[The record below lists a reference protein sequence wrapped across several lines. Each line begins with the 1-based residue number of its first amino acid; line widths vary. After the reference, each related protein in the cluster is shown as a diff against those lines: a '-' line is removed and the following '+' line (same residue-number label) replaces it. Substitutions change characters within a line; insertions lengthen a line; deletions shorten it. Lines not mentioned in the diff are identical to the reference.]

1 MRTLVILL
9 YDRCFSIQL
18 RWEWRVGVVQDSRT
32 FSGSTSLSP
41 SLNRYFCHSKSI
53 QALFRRRLPVSDIW
67 KFAMVFLQ
75 QGHCE
80 APRSSRPTYRCKET
94 NLAYRQMVFSIS
106 TVNIQHH
113 QAAAGPSSWVR
124 GTQRVIDNS
133 DESREETWISIKK
146 KRILVFILFIFYH
159 FPYPST
165 RYIIQG
171 LLRRPSP
178 R

>member
-32 FSGSTSLSP
+32 FSGGTSLSP
-41 SLNRYFCHSKSI
+41 SLNRCFCHSKSI
-53 QALFRRRLPVSDIW
+53 QALLWRQLPVSDIW

-94 NLAYRQMVFSIS
+94 NLAYRQMVFSVS

-124 GTQRVIDNS
+124 GSSITQMSHVKKLGLPS
-133 DESREETWISIKK
+133 KK
-146 KRILVFILFIFYH
+146 KYTRFYFYLFSTTSHTPLPDILYNASYVDPL
-159 FPYPST
+159 P
-165 RYIIQG
+165 R
-171 LLRRPSP
+171 LL
-178 R
+178 